1 MSSVIQTANIPN
13 NALIVVVQQIINHI
27 RRRQT
32 LRTTFNIM
40 RNYRRPPQT

>member
-13 NALIVVVQQIINHI
+13 QPVLDLVQQIINHI